1 MNFLNE
7 LMIIMATN
15 GTFLIYVYNN
25 LKMKCRAAHI
35 ALFFKKK
42 RAAILFTSIVEQSS
56 FNIFF
61 FSLGL

>member
-1 MNFLNE
+1 
-7 LMIIMATN
+7 MATN
-15 GTFLIYVYNN
+15 GTFLIYVYN
-25 LKMKCRAAHI
+25 LKMKRRAAHI

-61 FSLGL
+61 SLGL